1 MIPNFFLVGAP
12 KAGTTSLYD
21 YLSQHPGIFV
31 PEIKEPNHFCKVGP
45 QKRNVTIITDPAKY
59 ANLYKKAKPTQLKGD
74 FSVSYL
80 HDTEAPFKIKNA
92 NSDAK
97 IIIVI
102 RDPILRAYSHW
113 LMDRREGFSEKNF
126 TEAFIDDYK
135 YSGERGFC
143 YNSMYY
149 DCSLYLNAIKNYT
162 EKFDSVLILIYE
174 ELFLNIENSMQNI
187 FSFLQIPSINIQHTK
202 RLNESGEIKNPF
214 LKKIYHSAVI
224 RPVAKKIFGNSLKQ
238 KIRGKIIIKTDDKIT
253 DLEYKAMISY
263 FHDDVIG
270 VRKLI
275 NKEDLWP
282 SIL

>member
-21 YLSQHPGIFV
+21 YLSQHPSIFV

-45 QKRNVTIITDPAKY
+45 QKRNVTIITDPKKY
-59 ANLYKKAKPTQLKGD
+59 ANLYKKAKSTQLKGD

-80 HDTEAPFKIKNA
+80 HDTEAPVKIKEA
-92 NSDAK
+92 NRDAK

-113 LMDRREGFSEKNF
+113 LMDRREGFSTKKF
-126 TEAFIDDYK
+126 TEAFIEDYK

-149 DCSLYLNAIKNYT
+149 DCGLYLNAIKSYT
-162 EKFDSVLILIYE
+162 EKFKSVLILVYE
-174 ELFLNIENSMQNI
+174 ELFLNIEDSMQRI
-187 FSFLQIPSINIQHTK
+187 FSFLEIPPIAIQHTK
-202 RLNESGEIKNPF
+202 RLNESGEIANPF
-214 LKKIYHSAVI
+214 LKRIYHSAIV
-224 RPVAKKIFGNSLKQ
+224 RPVVKKIFGNSLKQ

-253 DLEYKAMISY
+253 DLEYKTMIPY

-275 NKEDLWP
+275 NREDLWP
-282 SIL
+282 SIQ